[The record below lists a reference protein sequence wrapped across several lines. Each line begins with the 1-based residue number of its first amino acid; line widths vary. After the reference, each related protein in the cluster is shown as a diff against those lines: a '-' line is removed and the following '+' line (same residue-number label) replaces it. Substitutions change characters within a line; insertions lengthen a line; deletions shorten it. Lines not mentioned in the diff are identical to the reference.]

1 MGERIVLGSGKLYVQ
16 EFSSSMPTTSSI
28 CTSDNLLGYI
38 QGGATLEYTPTM
50 YEAKD
55 DLGYVQKTVITA
67 EEAIL
72 KSGVLTFN
80 GKTLKKLVAT
90 GRVTENATTH
100 IRTVK
105 IGGIANNDGKKY
117 AICFHHEDDT
127 DGDIWILIKGKNQSG
142 FSLSFAKD
150 KETVIDAEFKAESQ
164 DNDGTLI
171 VYEEEDTSITQSS
184 GS

>member
-1 MGERIVLGSGKLYVQ
+1 MADRIVLGSGKLYVQ
-16 EFSSSMPTTSSI
+16 EYSSSMPTTSSI
-28 CTSDNLLGYI
+28 CVSGNLLGYI
-38 QGGATLEYTPTM
+38 QGGATLEYSPTY

-67 EEAIL
+67 EEATL

-80 GKTLKKLVAT
+80 GDVLKKLVAT
-90 GRVTENATTH
+90 GRVTTDATNH

-127 DGDIWILIKGKNQSG
+127 DGDIWVMILGRNQSG

-171 VYEEEDTSITQSS
+171 QYIEEDASITA
-184 GS
+184 